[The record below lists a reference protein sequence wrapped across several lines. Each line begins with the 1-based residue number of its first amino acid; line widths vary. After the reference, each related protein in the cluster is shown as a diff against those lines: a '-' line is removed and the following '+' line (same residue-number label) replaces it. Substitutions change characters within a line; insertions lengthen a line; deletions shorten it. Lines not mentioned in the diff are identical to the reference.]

1 VSSAALLFVLAQV
14 AGAASGR
21 VVVESATT
29 CPTAAEVEERL
40 RVLLPPLAEG
50 AAPERARL
58 AVEDGALHVRLLSA
72 DGAPIAE
79 RTVTVTA
86 SCADRAN
93 VVAVVIAA
101 WDVQQRAEHV
111 DDPSLPHARPAP
123 PSPPTVVAVAAPP
136 PASSRPRLEL
146 AFAPGLAF
154 ADGVASPSGT
164 LTASLWGRRFGGRF
178 GVFGLLPHSDGIA
191 DGSARWTRFG
201 ATFEL
206 AARATGR
213 LGRLDG
219 HAGIVSGAVVASG
232 AGFALNERTGSF
244 SPGALAGADWSYL
257 FGHMFAGVGA
267 SLSLYPT
274 QRLVFSADSPVA
286 RTLPHLQPVVD
297 LAVGVLF

>member
-1 VSSAALLFVLAQV
+1 VTSAALVILLAQV

-29 CPTAAEVEERL
+29 CPTAAEVEDRL
-40 RVLLPPLAEG
+40 RVLLPPLAGG
-50 AAPERARL
+50 AAAERATL
-58 AVEDGALHVRLLSA
+58 AAEDGALRVRLTGA
-72 DGAPIAE
+72 DGATLAE

-101 WDVQQRAEHV
+101 WDLQQRAERV
-111 DDPSLPHARPAP
+111 DDPTFPRAPAP
-123 PSPPTVVAVAAPP
+123 PAPPAVVVASPPPP
-136 PASSRPRLEL
+136 RTPGPRLEL
-146 AFAPGLAF
+146 AFAPGLAL
-154 ADGVASPSGT
+154 ADGIASPSGT

-201 ATFEL
+201 ATFEV
-206 AARATGR
+206 AARAAGR

-219 HAGIVSGAVVASG
+219 HAGIVTGAVIASG
-232 AGFALNERTGSF
+232 AGFALDETTGSL
-244 SPGALAGADWSYL
+244 SPGALVGADWSYL
-257 FGHMFAGVGA
+257 FGHVFAGAGA

-274 QRLVFSADSPVA
+274 QRLVFSADSPVS
-286 RTLPHLQPVVD
+286 RTLPHLQPTVD
-297 LAVGVLF
+297 LVVGVLF